1 MAIKIGSTI
10 VFNDSSQMS
19 WNILNSKPQVIS
31 NIVSNLVGDGTSGSG
46 SPAYDAVYTQANGT
60 LQLYFNTNCAC
71 VCVCCCTPTGCFL
84 GSEYILMANKAWK
97 RLDEVRPGEWI
108 SCYFNGTAPVLGI
121 RQAKVRGNKMFR
133 LNNDLIT
140 SGEHGFWSEQHKMW
154 LISDKTED
162 KREQNPWRLVS
173 QGNMNS
179 SQAWHHLGSTIKT
192 RQMIVGDKVIVGN
205 KEVVITKIE
214 PWKLPESTPI
224 YTLITT
230 SSMIIRGGWV
240 TGGWAGKDFDKP
252 IHDDID
258 RRLKML
264 RGEISQWTPY
274 KPKLNLGT
282 SSNVLSV

>member
-19 WNILNSKPQVIS
+19 WNILNSTPQTVS
-31 NIVSNLVGDGTSGSG
+31 SIVTTLTGDNTGGTG

-71 VCVCCCTPTGCFL
+71 VCCCGTGTSGCFL
-84 GSEYILMANKAWK
+84 GSEYVLMADKTWK
-97 RLDEVRPGEWI
+97 LLEDVRPGEWI

-121 RQAKVRGNKMFR
+121 RQARVRGNKLFR

-140 SGEHGFWSEQHKMW
+140 TGEHGFWSDQHKMW
-154 LISDKTED
+154 IVADKTED
-162 KREQNPWRLVS
+162 KRAQSPWRLVS
-173 QGNMNS
+173 QGSTNES
-179 SQAWHHLGSTIKT
+179 STWHHLGSTIKT
-192 RQMIVGDKVIVGN
+192 RQMIVGDKVVVGN
-205 KEVVITKIE
+205 GEVTIHKIE
-214 PWKLPESTPI
+214 PWTLPESTRL

-274 KPKLNLGT
+274 KLGT
-282 SSNVLSV
+282 QHNVLSV